1 MKTNKYLAVSLLAA
15 LALSSCSNNE
25 EEVIEPAATNM
36 ELSAGIG
43 QSTRA
48 VIDAN
53 YGNDL
58 EVAFVRMNNPASNTT
73 WITPAIDATRAGGS
87 GNTAI
92 TFATAQ
98 TYSSDNGISALI
110 GYYPRK
116 TLENGTSN
124 PISVKYE
131 ITGDEDIMATE
142 LQTGAA
148 NNQFAP
154 FTFQHL
160 LTQLQF
166 KCAGSAEAANK
177 WTAISSIKIKN
188 VATGLTLSLDKTDGA
203 TLAATGTANQE
214 LSVVNCPATVSAP
227 SADAEPQIGYLM
239 LYPATDMGT
248 ETSAISLEVVATYNG
263 VEKTLNVPIN
273 NISGG
278 VQAGQSHLITLNFT
292 IDGEITVEAGIAEW
306 QPGNGG
312 SSIITPK
319 N

>member
-1 MKTNKYLAVSLLAA
+1 MKTKKYLVLSLLAT
-15 LALSSCSNNE
+15 LALSSCSND
-25 EEVIEPAATNM
+25 EEVVALPAATNM

-43 QSTRA
+43 EATRA
-48 VIDAN
+48 VIDAG
-53 YGNDL
+53 YGSDL
-58 EVAFVRMNNPASNTT
+58 EVAFMRMNNPANNTT
-73 WITPAIDATRAGGS
+73 WITPTIDATRAGGS

-116 TLENGTSN
+116 KLETGATD
-124 PISVKYE
+124 PVSVKYD

-148 NNQFAP
+148 NDQFAP

-188 VATGLTLSLDKTDGA
+188 VATGLTLSLDKAAGA
-203 TLAATGTANQE
+203 TLAVTGSANQE
-214 LSVVNCPATVSAP
+214 LSVVNCPTTVSAP
-227 SADAEPQIGYLM
+227 SAEADPQIGYLM
-239 LYPATDMGT
+239 VYPVADMGT
-248 ETSAISLEVVATYNG
+248 ESAAIALEVKATYNET
-263 VEKTLNVPIN
+263 EKTLNVPIN

-278 VQAGQSHLITLNFT
+278 AQAGQSHLITLNFT
-292 IDGEITVEAGIAEW
+292 IDGEITIEAGIAEW

-312 SSIITPK
+312 SSTITPGV
-319 N
+319 